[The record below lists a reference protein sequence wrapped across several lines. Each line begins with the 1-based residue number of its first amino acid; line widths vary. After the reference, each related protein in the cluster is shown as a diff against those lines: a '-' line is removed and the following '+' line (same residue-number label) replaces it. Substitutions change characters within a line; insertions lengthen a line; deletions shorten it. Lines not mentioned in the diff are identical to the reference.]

1 MPEKICLKLNDFQ
14 DNIYSVFGSLRQDR
28 DFADVTLAC
37 EDGQQI
43 DAHKVIL
50 AASSP
55 VFQSILKSNKHSHP
69 LIYMRGIT
77 SEDLLTITDF
87 MYFGEAN
94 IFQENLESFLAIAE
108 DLKLTGLTGL
118 TGSKEVFGKNTDNS
132 LTRPNS
138 CQMNTQQIPEKET
151 SMVKTEPKESS
162 FTAETF
168 QPKQSDH
175 ISRKRRRGG
184 VIPNYASE
192 DLKEVDKKVK
202 SLMELSAKFI
212 SNGKEKARICKAC
225 GKEGERKAIR
235 DHIEVNHLE
244 GISLPCN
251 LCDKTFRSRQ
261 RMRKHKCNS

>member
-1 MPEKICLKLNDFQ
+1 MSEKVCLKWHDFQ
-14 DNIYSVFGSLRQDR
+14 ENVYKMFGSYRQDG

-37 EDGQQI
+37 EDGEQI

-55 VFQSILKSNKHSHP
+55 VFQSMLKRSKHSHP
-69 LIYMRGIT
+69 LIYMKGWR
-77 SEDLLTITDF
+77 SEDLRTIIDF
-87 MYFGEAN
+87 LYFGEAN

-118 TGSKEVFGKNTDNS
+118 AGSTEVFGKNTDNS

-138 CQMNTQQIPEKET
+138 CQMNTQQVSERET

-168 QPKQSDH
+168 QLKQSDH
-175 ISRKRRRGG
+175 IPRKKRGG
-184 VIPNYASE
+184 VKPNYASE

-202 SLMELSAKFI
+202 SMMELSAKFI
-212 SNGKEKARICKAC
+212 SNGKEKARICKVC

>member
-14 DNIYSVFGSLRQDR
+14 NNVYSVFASLRQDR

-55 VFQSILKSNKHSHP
+55 VFQSMLKRNKHPNP
-69 LIYMRGIT
+69 LIYMRGLT
-77 SEDLLTITDF
+77 SEDLRTIIDF

-94 IFQENLESFLAIAE
+94 ILQENLESFLAIAE

-118 TGSKEVFGKNTDNS
+118 TGSTEVFGKKTDNS
-132 LTRPNS
+132 LTGPNS
-138 CQMNTQQIPEKET
+138 CQMNTQQIPKKET
-151 SMVKTEPKESS
+151 SMVKTEHKESS

-168 QPKQSDH
+168 QLKQSDH
-175 ISRKRRRGG
+175 ISRKKRRGG

-212 SNGKEKARICKAC
+212 SNGKEKARICKVC

>member
-1 MPEKICLKLNDFQ
+1 MPEKICLKWNDFQ
-14 DNIYSVFGSLRQDR
+14 DNVYSVFGSLRQDR

-55 VFQSILKSNKHSHP
+55 VFQSMLKRNKHPNP
-69 LIYMRGIT
+69 LIYMRGLT
-77 SEDLLTITDF
+77 SEDLRTIIDF

-118 TGSKEVFGKNTDNS
+118 TGSTEVFGKKTDNS
-132 LTRPNS
+132 LTGPNS
-138 CQMNTQQIPEKET
+138 CQMNTQQIPKKET
-151 SMVKTEPKESS
+151 SMVKTEHKESS
-162 FTAETF
+162 FTSETF
-168 QPKQSDH
+168 QLKQSDH
-175 ISRKRRRGG
+175 ISRKKRGG
-184 VIPNYASE
+184 VKPNYASE

-212 SNGKEKARICKAC
+212 SNGKEKARICKVC

-251 LCDKTFRSRQ
+251 LCDKTFR
-261 RMRKHKCNS
+261 

>member
-14 DNIYSVFGSLRQDR
+14 DNIYSAFGSLRQDR

-55 VFQSILKSNKHSHP
+55 VFQSMLKKNKHHHP

-77 SEDLLTITDF
+77 SEDLCTITDF

-108 DLKLTGLTGL
+108 DLRLTGLTGL
-118 TGSKEVFGKNTDNS
+118 TESTEVFGKKTDNS
-132 LTRPNS
+132 LTRPS
-138 CQMNTQQIPEKET
+138 SYQMNTQQIPKKET
-151 SMVKTEPKESS
+151 SMVKTEHNESS
-162 FTAETF
+162 FTAESF
-168 QPKQSDH
+168 QLKQSDY
-175 ISRKRRRGG
+175 IPRKKRGG
-184 VIPNYASE
+184 VKPNYASE

-202 SLMELSAKFI
+202 SMMEMSAKFI
-212 SNGKEKARICKAC
+212 SNGKEKARICKVC

-244 GISLPCN
+244 GISLACN
-251 LCDKTFRSRQ
+251 LCDKTFR
-261 RMRKHKCNS
+261 

>member
-1 MPEKICLKLNDFQ
+1 MT
-14 DNIYSVFGSLRQDR
+14 
-28 DFADVTLAC
+28 DVTLAC

-55 VFQSILKSNKHSHP
+55 VFQNMLKSNKHPNP

-77 SEDLLTITDF
+77 SEDLRTIIDF

-118 TGSKEVFGKNTDNS
+118 AGSTEVFGKNTDNS

-138 CQMNTQQIPEKET
+138 CQMNTQQVSERET

-168 QPKQSDH
+168 QLKQSDH
-175 ISRKRRRGG
+175 IPRKKRGG
-184 VIPNYASE
+184 VKPNYASE

-202 SLMELSAKFI
+202 SMMELSAKFI
-212 SNGKEKARICKAC
+212 SNGKEKARICKVC

>member
-14 DNIYSVFGSLRQDR
+14 DNVCSVFGSLRQDR

-55 VFQSILKSNKHSHP
+55 VFQSMLKKNKHHLP
-69 LIYMRGIT
+69 LIYMRGLT
-77 SEDLLTITDF
+77 SEDLRTIIDF

-118 TGSKEVFGKNTDNS
+118 TGSTEVFGKKTDNS

-151 SMVKTEPKESS
+151 SMVKTEPKEVS

-202 SLMELSAKFI
+202 SMMELSSKFI
-212 SNGKEKARICKAC
+212 SNGKEKARICKVC

>member
-1 MPEKICLKLNDFQ
+1 MREGN
-14 DNIYSVFGSLRQDR
+14 

-55 VFQSILKSNKHSHP
+55 VFQSMLKKNKHHHP

-77 SEDLLTITDF
+77 SEDLRTITDF

-118 TGSKEVFGKNTDNS
+118 TGSTEVFGENTDKS
-132 LTRPNS
+132 LTGPNS
-138 CQMNTQQIPEKET
+138 CQMNTQQIPKKET
-151 SMVKTEPKESS
+151 SMVKTEHKESS
-162 FTAETF
+162 FTAESF
-168 QPKQSDH
+168 QLKQSDH
-175 ISRKRRRGG
+175 IPRKKRAG
-184 VIPNYASE
+184 VKPNYASE

-202 SLMELSAKFI
+202 SMMELSAKFI
-212 SNGKEKARICKAC
+212 SNGKEKARICKVC